1 MTDKDHTFA
10 DAAKLLKIS
19 SYIGAFN
26 VLGSTGLFLAVLIL
40 GGEAVG
46 KGTFLFGVLAVLM
59 VMYATL
65 SWRANAIISAG
76 NIPKVGYLTFLTV
89 FNLVILG
96 IPLAFLGCFALLVGF
111 RTIDFGSIDSDL
123 LIATVLL
130 LCGFKVALF
139 FTSHIMTLVC
149 VKKIRRF
156 NSALASKDLAI

>member
-1 MTDKDHTFA
+1 MTDKDHTFD

-26 VLGSTGLFLAVLIL
+26 VLGSTGCFLAVLIL

-59 VMYATL
+59 IMYATL
-65 SWRANAIISAG
+65 SWRANATISAG

-96 IPLAFLGCFALLVGF
+96 LPLAPLGFFALWVGF
-111 RTIDFGSIDSDL
+111 GGLDEGV
-123 LIATVLL
+123 LIATGLF
-130 LCGFKVALF
+130 LCGFEVALF

-156 NSALASKDLAI
+156 NSALASKDPAI